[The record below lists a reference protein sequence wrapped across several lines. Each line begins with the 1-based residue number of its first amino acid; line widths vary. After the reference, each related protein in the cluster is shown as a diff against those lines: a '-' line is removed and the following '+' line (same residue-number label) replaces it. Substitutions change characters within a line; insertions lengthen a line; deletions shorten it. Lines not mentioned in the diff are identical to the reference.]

1 MNALKTRLKSEGGYS
16 DAGFTAFVV
25 AGIVLIAAV
34 IIGTVYYFG
43 SRGDSAA
50 NEVCVVY
57 SGGSFE
63 DKKFV
68 KVMPP
73 GQTKENIGW
82 GSEQYC
88 YKNDQR
94 SYIAANR
101 EGADT
106 KPVEVVGGGSGDSGS
121 SVRLVVDYQL
131 YFKLNTDEAKLK
143 KFHENIG
150 VKTSAWSDEG
160 WRAMLRDYFEPQIE
174 RSLEAAALEFDWDK
188 LYADEETR
196 REFQAETVT
205 RLKAAIKEVVGDD
218 YFCGPSFVEGGECG
232 NFTFT
237 IGKPQLASTDLIA
250 AIESEET
257 AKRQTQA
264 QSEKNA
270 TLQSKLEVDRTL
282 IEMYGPQGAL
292 IAKAIDSGKVT
303 FYVLP
308 DGSTVPVPAPAPT
321 PNE

>member
-1 MNALKTRLKSEGGYS
+1 MKQKFKGQRGSTDPFYLVVVVGVLAVMLGLGY
-16 DAGFTAFVV
+16 
-25 AGIVLIAAV
+25 
-34 IIGTVYYFG
+34 TVYWFG

-57 SGGSFE
+57 SGGTFE
-63 DKKFV
+63 DKRFV
-68 KVMPP
+68 KIMDP

-88 YKNDQR
+88 YRNDQR
-94 SYIAANR
+94 SYIAAAK

-121 SVRLVVDYQL
+121 NVRLVVDYQL
-131 YFKLNTDEAKLK
+131 YFKLNLEPKMLR

-150 VKTSAWSDEG
+150 VKTQGWTEEG
-160 WRAMLRDYFEPQIE
+160 WNAMLRDYFEPQIE
-174 RSLEAAALEFDWDK
+174 RSLEAAALQYGWDK
-188 LYADEETR
+188 LYSDEATR
-196 REFQAETVT
+196 RAFQADTVQ
-205 RLKAAIKEVVGDD
+205 RLKGAIKEVVGDD
-218 YFCGPSFVEGGECG
+218 YFCGPDYVAGGECG
-232 NFTFT
+232 DFTFT
-237 IGKPQLASTDLIA
+237 VGKPQLANQDLIA

-270 TLQSKLEVDRTL
+270 TAQSKLEIDREL

-292 IAKAIDSGKVT
+292 IAKAIESGKVT

-308 DGSTVPVPAPAPT
+308 DGSSVPVPAPT
-321 PNE
+321 PKE

>member
-1 MNALKTRLKSEGGYS
+1 MKQKFKNQRGSTDPFYLFVAVGVLAVMLGLGY
-16 DAGFTAFVV
+16 
-25 AGIVLIAAV
+25 
-34 IIGTVYYFG
+34 TVYWFG

-57 SGGSFE
+57 SGGTFE
-63 DKKFV
+63 DKRFV
-68 KVMPP
+68 KIMDP

-88 YKNDQR
+88 YRNDQR
-94 SYIAANR
+94 SYIAAAK

-106 KPVEVVGGGSGDSGS
+106 WPVEVVGGGSGDSGS
-121 SVRLVVDYQL
+121 NVRLVVDYQL
-131 YFKLNTDEAKLK
+131 YFKLNLEPKMLR

-150 VKTSAWSDEG
+150 VKTQG
-160 WRAMLRDYFEPQIE
+160 WTEDGWNAMLRDYFEPQIE
-174 RSLEAAALEFDWDK
+174 RSLEAAALQYGWDK
-188 LYADEETR
+188 LYSDEATR
-196 REFQAETVT
+196 RAFQADTVQ
-205 RLKAAIKEVVGDD
+205 RLKGAIKEVVGDD
-218 YFCGPSFVEGGECG
+218 YFCGPDYVVGGECG
-232 NFTFT
+232 DFTFT
-237 IGKPQLASTDLIA
+237 VGKPQLANQDLIA

-270 TLQSKLEVDRTL
+270 TAQSKLEIDREL

-292 IAKAIDSGKVT
+292 IAKAIESGKVT

-308 DGSTVPVPAPAPT
+308 DGSTVPVPAPT
-321 PNE
+321 PKE

>member
-1 MNALKTRLKSEGGYS
+1 MKQKFKGQRGSTDPFYL
-16 DAGFTAFVV
+16 FVV
-25 AGIVLIAAV
+25 VGVLAV
-34 IIGTVYYFG
+34 MLGLGCTVYWFG

-57 SGGSFE
+57 SGGTFE
-63 DKKFV
+63 DKRFV
-68 KVMPP
+68 KIMDP

-88 YKNDQR
+88 YRNDQR
-94 SYIAANR
+94 SYIAAAK

-121 SVRLVVDYQL
+121 NVRLVVDYQL
-131 YFKLNTDEAKLK
+131 YFKLNLEPKMLR

-150 VKTSAWSDEG
+150 VKTQG
-160 WRAMLRDYFEPQIE
+160 WTEDGWNAMLRDYFEPQIE
-174 RSLEAAALEFDWDK
+174 RSLEAAALQYGWDK
-188 LYADEETR
+188 LYSDEATR
-196 REFQAETVT
+196 RAFQADTVQ
-205 RLKAAIKEVVGDD
+205 RLKGAIKEVVGDD
-218 YFCGPSFVEGGECG
+218 YFCGPDYVAGGECG
-232 NFTFT
+232 DFTFT
-237 IGKPQLASTDLIA
+237 VGKPQLANQDLIA

-270 TLQSKLEVDRTL
+270 TAQSKLEIDREL

-292 IAKAIDSGKVT
+292 IAKAIESGKVT

-308 DGSTVPVPAPAPT
+308 DGSTVPVPAPAPK
-321 PNE
+321 E

>member
-1 MNALKTRLKSEGGYS
+1 MKQKFKGQRGSTGPFYLFEVVGVLVVMLGLGY
-16 DAGFTAFVV
+16 
-25 AGIVLIAAV
+25 
-34 IIGTVYYFG
+34 TVYWFG

-57 SGGSFE
+57 SGGTLE
-63 DKKFV
+63 DKRFV
-68 KVMPP
+68 KIMDP

-88 YKNDQR
+88 YRNDQR
-94 SYIAANR
+94 SYIADAE

-121 SVRLVVDYQL
+121 NVRLVVDYQL
-131 YFKLNTDEAKLK
+131 YFKLNLEPKMLR

-150 VKTSAWSDEG
+150 VKTQG
-160 WRAMLRDYFEPQIE
+160 WTEDGWNAMLRDYFEPQIE
-174 RSLEAAALEFDWDK
+174 RSLEAAALQYGWDK
-188 LYADEETR
+188 LYSDEATR
-196 REFQAETVT
+196 RAFQADTVQ
-205 RLKAAIKEVVGDD
+205 RLKGAIKDVVGDD
-218 YFCGPSFVEGGECG
+218 YFCGPDYVAGGECG
-232 NFTFT
+232 DFTFT
-237 IGKPQLASTDLIA
+237 VGKPQLANQDLIA

-270 TLQSKLEVDRTL
+270 TAQSKLEIDREL

-292 IAKAIDSGKVT
+292 IAKAIESGKVT

-308 DGSTVPVPAPAPT
+308 DGSTVPVPAPAPK
-321 PNE
+321 E

>member
-1 MNALKTRLKSEGGYS
+1 MKQKFKGQRWSTGPFYLFEVLGVIVVMLGLGY
-16 DAGFTAFVV
+16 TA
-25 AGIVLIAAV
+25 
-34 IIGTVYYFG
+34 YWFG

-57 SGGSFE
+57 SGGTFE
-63 DKKFV
+63 DKRFV
-68 KVMPP
+68 KIMDP

-88 YKNDQR
+88 YRNDQR
-94 SYIAANR
+94 SYIAAAK

-121 SVRLVVDYQL
+121 NVRLVVDYQL
-131 YFKLNTDEAKLK
+131 YFKLNLEPKMLR

-150 VKTSAWSDEG
+150 VKTQG
-160 WRAMLRDYFEPQIE
+160 WTEDGWNAMLRDYFEPQIE
-174 RSLEAAALEFDWDK
+174 RSLEAAALQYGWDK
-188 LYADEETR
+188 LYSDEATR
-196 REFQAETVT
+196 RAFQADTVQ
-205 RLKAAIKEVVGDD
+205 RLKGAIKEVVGDD
-218 YFCGPSFVEGGECG
+218 YFCGPDYVAGGECG
-232 NFTFT
+232 DFTFT
-237 IGKPQLASTDLIA
+237 VGKPQLANQDLIA

-270 TLQSKLEVDRTL
+270 TAQSKLEIDREL

-292 IAKAIDSGKVT
+292 IAKAIESGKVT

-308 DGSTVPVPAPAPT
+308 DGSTVPVPAPAPK
-321 PNE
+321 E

>member
-1 MNALKTRLKSEGGYS
+1 MKQKFKGQRGSTGPFYLFE
-16 DAGFTAFVV
+16 
-25 AGIVLIAAV
+25 VLIVIAV
-34 IIGTVYYFG
+34 MLGLGYTAYWFG

-57 SGGSFE
+57 SGGTFE
-63 DKKFV
+63 DKRFV
-68 KVMPP
+68 KIMDP

-88 YKNDQR
+88 YRNDQR
-94 SYIAANR
+94 SYIAAAK

-121 SVRLVVDYQL
+121 NVRLVVDYQL
-131 YFKLNTDEAKLK
+131 YFKLNLEPKMLR

-150 VKTSAWSDEG
+150 VKTQG
-160 WRAMLRDYFEPQIE
+160 WTEDGWNAMLRDYFEPQIE
-174 RSLEAAALEFDWDK
+174 RSLEAAALQYGWDK
-188 LYADEETR
+188 LYSDEATR
-196 REFQAETVT
+196 RAFQADTVQ
-205 RLKAAIKEVVGDD
+205 RLKGAIKEVVGDD
-218 YFCGPSFVEGGECG
+218 YFCGPDYVAGGECG
-232 NFTFT
+232 DFTFT
-237 IGKPQLASTDLIA
+237 VGKPQLANQDLIA

-270 TLQSKLEVDRTL
+270 TAQSKLEIDREL

-292 IAKAIDSGKVT
+292 IAKAIESGKVT

-308 DGSTVPVPAPAPT
+308 DGSTVPVPAPAPK
-321 PNE
+321 E